1 MSIKVNYEGYDG
13 LLNMETSKVTF
24 NGVIYNTIMDAIEQ
38 IEKLKAEQKII
49 ENLFETFSL

>member
-49 ENLFETFSL
+49 EILFETFSL

>member
-1 MSIKVNYEGYDG
+1 MSKKVNYEGYDG

-49 ENLFETFSL
+49 EILFETFSL